1 MNTSDPVNSEE
12 ALRIHKA
19 NFRNVQ
25 IDAIGVGL
33 AGASGIFLPVFLTR
47 LGASNIQ
54 VGLLTTMPGITGLF
68 LAILVGRFLQTRR
81 NIIPWF
87 SVARL
92 VVISCFAL
100 TGLLT
105 LIVPPS
111 ARVPSV
117 LAIWAF
123 ATLPQTMVAVAFTVV
138 MNAVAGPQGRYE
150 LLSRRWTTLGITNA
164 ITVTLAGMVLDRI
177 ESPLNYQLVFLG
189 LSLGGLISFYFSS
202 HIKLLDNQPPMQ
214 LIGGSIKQNVNKYK
228 ELIRAEPAFVSF
240 ALKRF
245 VLLSGIALSAPI
257 FPLYFVREI
266 HASDSWIGIFS
277 TTQTFVMLIGYFVW
291 TRLSRI
297 RGSRFVLLWTTLGIS
312 LHPLL
317 TAATHRVELIAVF
330 AGVAGIFQAGLD
342 LVLFDELMKTVP
354 PEYSATFVSLAQSMQ
369 YLSTIASPLI
379 GTYLSTQIGLGGALL
394 VSSAIRLS
402 GFLLFFLQHTR
413 RKQNRADAV

>member
-1 MNTSDPVNSEE
+1 
-12 ALRIHKA
+12 
-19 NFRNVQ
+19 
-25 IDAIGVGL
+25 
-33 AGASGIFLPVFLTR
+33 
-47 LGASNIQ
+47 
-54 VGLLTTMPGITGLF
+54 MPGITGLF

-87 SVARL
+87 SIARL

-111 ARVPSV
+111 ARVASV

-164 ITVTLAGMVLDRI
+164 ITVTLAGLVLDRI